1 MIGLTNSLSASF
13 RLFFPLCDT
22 MRFTLFMCVAHRIAV
37 LLGQQEGIHM
47 ISLLGDKY

>member
-1 MIGLTNSLSASF
+1 
-13 RLFFPLCDT
+13 

-47 ISLLGDKY
+47 TSLLGSDIDTVDFRTRYLYK